1 MSRSSVPCQPAMVTL
16 TKSRVVEKKAVSLSM
31 SVAEE
36 YLIGNLENE
45 KGMFFAFA
53 FRVVERWQV
62 LCVNH

>member
-16 TKSRVVEKKAVSLSM
+16 TKSSVVEKKAIDLSM
-31 SVAEE
+31 SAGEE

-45 KGMFFAFA
+45 KGMFFAFT

-62 LCVNH
+62 LCANH